1 MSRLPPIRMSRS
13 LVKPS
18 CCSYKPFTESHKRN
32 LTMKRILFALL
43 LAPLVALQAADT
55 TKPRPN
61 IILFL
66 IDDLGWKDLGC
77 QGSTFYQT
85 PNIDRLAREGVRF
98 TEAYAACAVCSPTR
112 AAILTGKYPAR
123 LRFTHI
129 MGGEQPSPSRK
140 LKTAGWIQNLPLE
153 EVTFAEALKAAGYA
167 TGHFGKWHVGGP
179 DFGPDKQGFDV
190 TMDATPAKNHQDKN
204 VTQLTDAAI
213 AFMRAHAKEPFLTS
227 VCHHTVHVPYEA
239 DEALTTTYRA
249 KAPAT
254 GQNHPKMAAMI
265 ETLDQSVRRV
275 LQTLDELSLAEKTI
289 IILTSDNG
297 GLRSVREGKKT
308 VTATDNSPARGGK
321 AMLYEGGTRVPLII
335 KWPGVTPTGGTSA
348 VPVISMDLYPTLL
361 DMAGLPARPSQHRD
375 GLSLAPL
382 LKGTGTLDR
391 DALQWHFPHYHSNV
405 ATPMGSLRAGDWK
418 LIEFF
423 EDNRIELYNLK
434 NDIGEKQNL
443 AAKEPEKAAELRKKL
458 QDWRAEVNAAMPIQK
473 PDLRSIHETFE
484 TPFDAMRFL
493 TPIPNKNTEVRD
505 GVLWTRGSSG
515 GKYPP
520 MVYLPVQG
528 RDLTISFR
536 YRHLAAGGMLWFFV
550 DGDDGF
556 GSEDHMLR
564 VKLLRDGVQLQIDA
578 HSKDANHPMRQN
590 TDRPADPKSGAYRLN
605 EILPLEKVDLT
616 ANAWREV
623 KLVFHGEE
631 VIITL
636 DGTTWAK
643 TLKRANFN
651 AAKRKLLWMQNGG
664 NQGIELD
671 DIHVTPTITQH

>member
-1 MSRLPPIRMSRS
+1 MMKPTLP
-13 LVKPS
+13 LLAV
-18 CCSYKPFTESHKRN
+18 
-32 LTMKRILFALL
+32 LL
-43 LAPLVALQAADT
+43 LAPLAALHAGDAP
-55 TKPRPN
+55 KPKPN
-61 IILFL
+61 IIVFL
-66 IDDLGWKDLGC
+66 IDDLGWRDLGC
-77 QGSTFYQT
+77 QGSTFYRT
-85 PNIDRLAREGVRF
+85 PNIDRLAMDGVRF

-129 MGGEQPSPSRK
+129 LGGEKALPNRK
-140 LKTAGWIQNLPLE
+140 LKTADWIQNLPLE

-167 TGHFGKWHVGGP
+167 TGHFGKWHVGGAG
-179 DFGPDKQGFDV
+179 FTPDKQGFGV
-190 TMDATPAKNHQDKN
+190 TVDATPAKNRQDKN

-213 AFMRAHAKEPFLTS
+213 AFMRSHAKQPFLAHI
-227 VCHHTVHVPYEA
+227 CHHTVHVPYEA
-239 DEALTTTYRA
+239 DEALTAAYRA

-275 LQTLDELSLAEKTI
+275 LQTLDELGLSENTI
-289 IILTSDNG
+289 VILTSDNG
-297 GLRSVREGKKT
+297 GLRSVLEGKKT

-335 KWPGVTPTGGTSA
+335 KWPGVTRAGSTSD

-391 DALQWHFPHYHSNV
+391 DALYWHFPHYHSNV
-405 ATPMGSLRAGDWK
+405 AAPMGSLRSGDWK
-418 LIEFF
+418 LVEFF

-443 AAKEPEKAAELRKKL
+443 AAKEPEKAASLLKQL
-458 QDWRAEVNAAMPIQK
+458 HHWRTEVNAAMPSQK
-473 PDLRSIHETFE
+473 PDLRSIHETFD
-484 TPFDAMRFL
+484 TPFDATRFL

-528 RDLTISFR
+528 KDLTISFR
-536 YRHLAAGGMLWFFV
+536 YRHLGAGGMLWFFV
-550 DGDDGF
+550 DGDDGY

-564 VKLLRDGVQLQIDA
+564 VKLLRDGVQLQVDA

-590 TDRPADPKSGAYRLN
+590 TGRPADPKSGAYRLN
-605 EILPLEKVDLT
+605 EFLPLEKVDLT
-616 ANAWREV
+616 ANTWREV

-631 VIITL
+631 AIITL
-636 DGTTWAK
+636 DGKTWSK

-664 NQGIELD
+664 SEGLELD
-671 DIHVTPTITQH
+671 DIRVTPTITKP